1 MTSKPKAK
9 PTPVKFAFQKISAP
23 AVAVE
28 ERPEFGAGRFS
39 AYGLFK
45 GPEGMWI
52 LRVLEIEGDKILS
65 FKDNEPDIR
74 AIQVGKIAMAMEGTE
89 GS

>member
-1 MTSKPKAK
+1 MASKLKAK
-9 PTPVKFAFQKISAP
+9 PNPIKRAINGLKPTAIFVDEQRSRFP
-23 AVAVE
+23 AGH
-28 ERPEFGAGRFS
+28 FT

-52 LRVLEIEGDKILS
+52 LRVMQVEEDKIVS
-65 FKDNEPDIR
+65 FRDNEPDIR

-89 GS
+89 A